1 MLKSIKRLWLVII
14 LIPGMILLSSGIS
27 LAQTEDKL
35 TWQSGVTVTTTYGR
49 IKGFESSPETF
60 GWKAIPFAKPPV
72 GELRWKAPL
81 DPEPWGEIREAN
93 EFCDKCTQYSF
104 FGGIEGKEDCLYLNI
119 WRPNSKETGL
129 PVYFWIHGGGNSI
142 MTASS
147 DSFDGVKLSKTAN
160 LVVVTTNYRLG
171 PIGWFTHPVLRKG
184 KDAKDDSGNYG
195 TLDIIKALEWVRGNI
210 LAFGG
215 DPDNIT
221 IAGESAG
228 AVDVFTLLVSPLA
241 ANLFH
246 RAIAQSGSPRMASME
261 EGEKHVNEV
270 LERLLVNDG
279 RAVDRE
285 TAKTIWEKM
294 SVSEMESYLRS
305 KTAEEILQGHRKSY
319 GPMIRFPNCFTDGS
333 VLPKAGADAF
343 KNNDTYNQMPII
355 LGTNKEEMKLF
366 MRPSFNSL
374 TPEEYQ
380 KRAIDSSVQWQKRG
394 VDDIA
399 ESITSFK
406 SQPKVYAYQFN
417 YGAYNP
423 EGYNA
428 WTTDRQGVNY
438 ALMMGAAH
446 GLEIPFFWGNFSFF
460 GLDRMIFRE
469 DNKIGREALS
479 AIMMQYVAQFTKTG
493 NPGEAGGIK
502 WEPWSNAEGE
512 PKRILLDADSDKAI
526 LKMSN
531 K

>member
-1 MLKSIKRLWLVII
+1 MWKSFKRVCLVII
-14 LIPGMILLSSGIS
+14 LISGIILLSSGIS
-27 LAQTEDKL
+27 TAQTEDKL
-35 TWQSGVTVTTTYGR
+35 IWKPSVVVTTTYGK

-60 GWKAIPFAKPPV
+60 GWKGIPFAKPPIS
-72 GELRWKAPL
+72 ELRWRAPL
-81 DPEPWGEIREAN
+81 DPEPWEGIRDGSQ
-93 EFCDKCTQYSF
+93 FCDRCTQYSF
-104 FGGIEGKEDCLYLNI
+104 FGGIAGKEDCLYLNI
-119 WRPNSKETGL
+119 WRPNSNETGL

-147 DSFDGVKLSKTAN
+147 DSYDGVKLSKKAN

-171 PIGWFTHPVLRKG
+171 PMGWFTHPALRKG
-184 KDAKDDSGNYG
+184 KNAKDDSGNYG
-195 TLDIIKALEWVRGNI
+195 TLDIIKALKWVRDNI

-215 DPDNIT
+215 DPNNIT

-241 ANLFH
+241 SGQFH
-246 RAIAQSGSPRMASME
+246 RAIAQSGSPRMASMA

-279 RAVDRE
+279 RAADRE
-285 TAKTIWEKM
+285 TAKNVREKM
-294 SVSEMESYLRS
+294 SESDLEKYLRS
-305 KTAEEILQGHRKSY
+305 KTAEEILLGHRKTY
-319 GPMIRFPNCFTDGS
+319 GPMIKFPNCFTDGS
-333 VLPKAGADAF
+333 VLPKEGADAF
-343 KNNDTYNQMPII
+343 KNADTYNQVPII
-355 LGTNKEEMKLF
+355 LGTNKEELKLF
-366 MRPSFNSL
+366 MRSSFNSI

-380 KRAIDSSVQWQKRG
+380 KRAIDSSAQWQKRG

-406 SQPKVYAYQFN
+406 SQPNVYAYQFN

-428 WTTDRQGVNY
+428 WPTDRKGVNY

-446 GLEIPFFWGNFSFF
+446 GLEISFFWGNFSFF

-469 DNKIGREALS
+469 DNKNGREALS
-479 AIMMQYVAQFTKTG
+479 EIMMQYLARFTRTG
-493 NPGEAGGIK
+493 NPGEAGGLK
-502 WEPWSNAEGE
+502 WEPWSNAEDE